1 MKPRILAVDDESDLL
16 WALRYALGDE
26 GYEVETVS
34 SATEALAFVEDWRPD
49 LILADVVMPGIDG
62 FELCRRLRR
71 DIRFASIP
79 VIFLTALLDTADRI
93 KGLDEGADD
102 YVSKPF
108 DLGELKARV
117 RAVLRRASERHAE
130 VSEVATTLE
139 LELLRLDLKAK
150 SLDVRG
156 APVAVT
162 PAEFAL
168 VAFLAAHPGEVFT
181 ARQLL
186 NEVWGYPPGAGT
198 ADLVRWHV
206 KNIRKKIE
214 LDPLHPAIV
223 RTVRRY
229 GYMLDPS
236 SRDQAA

>member
-1 MKPRILAVDDESDLL
+1 MRPKILAVDDEPDLL

-26 GYEVETVS
+26 GCEVNTVS
-34 SATEALAFVEDWRPD
+34 NAAEALTLVEEWRPD
-49 LILADVVMPGIDG
+49 LILLDVVMPGLNG
-62 FELCRRLRR
+62 LELCRLLRR
-71 DIRFASIP
+71 DPRFASIP
-79 VIFLTALLDTADRI
+79 IIFLTALLNTADCVA
-93 KGLDEGADD
+93 GLDEGADD
-102 YVSKPF
+102 YISKPF

-117 RAVLRRASERHAE
+117 RAVLRRSENNHRDARD
-130 VSEVATTLE
+130 VATTLE
-139 LELLRLDLKAK
+139 LDLLRLDLKAK

-156 APVAVT
+156 APVSVT

-168 VAFLAAHPGEVFT
+168 IAFLAAHPGEVFT

-186 NEVWGYPPGAGT
+186 NDVWGYPPGAGT
-198 ADLVRWHV
+198 ADLVRWHI

-214 LDPLHPAIV
+214 LDPQNPAIV

-236 SRDQAA
+236 SREDAI

>member
-1 MKPRILAVDDESDLL
+1 MRPRVLVVDDEPDLL

-26 GYEVETVS
+26 GDQVDTAQ
-34 SATEALAFVEDWRPD
+34 SAAEALMLVEEHRPD
-49 LILADVVMPGIDG
+49 LIVLDVVMPGVDG

-71 DIRFASIP
+71 DPRFASIP
-79 VIFLTALLDTADRI
+79 IIFLTALLDTADRI

-102 YVSKPF
+102 YMSKPF
-108 DLGELKARV
+108 DPGELKARI
-117 RAVLRRASERHAE
+117 RAVLRRSEERPPDGSD
-130 VSEVATTLE
+130 VSSTVE
-139 LELLRLDLKAK
+139 LDLLRLDLKAK

-156 APVAVT
+156 APVSVT

-168 VAFLAAHPGEVFT
+168 IAFLAAHPGEVFT

-186 NEVWGYPPGAGT
+186 DEVWRYPPGAGT
-198 ADLVRWHV
+198 SDLVRWHI

-214 LDPLHPAIV
+214 QDPQKPAIV

-236 SRDQAA
+236 SREGAD